1 MLKKINFV
9 QKNNFFVLF
18 RAKESP
24 VLFKVFFVLIR
35 KMPKMRFKVEKNS
48 FFSKS
53 KKFSPLDNMNESK
66 LAILV
71 NPIMVRIIFIFC
83 EKKNMPFSNF
93 FEKKSPCPVPP
104 TKKKSVCPVVC
115 LPRKSLYPVALVT
128 KKSLPRYSSSQKI

>member
-1 MLKKINFV
+1 
-9 QKNNFFVLF
+9 
-18 RAKESP
+18 
-24 VLFKVFFVLIR
+24 
-35 KMPKMRFKVEKNS
+35 
-48 FFSKS
+48 
-53 KKFSPLDNMNESK
+53 MNESK

-83 EKKNMPFSNF
+83 EKKNMSFSYFF
-93 FEKKSPCPVPP
+93 FEKSPCPVPL